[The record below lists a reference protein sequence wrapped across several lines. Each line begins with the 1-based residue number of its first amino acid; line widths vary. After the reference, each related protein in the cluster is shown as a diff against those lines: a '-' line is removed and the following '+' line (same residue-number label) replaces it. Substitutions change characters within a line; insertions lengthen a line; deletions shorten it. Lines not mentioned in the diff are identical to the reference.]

1 MNVSMWVKAVQII
14 PRMSKEEWKQLDVI
28 AKWLVMTRFAV
39 MIMTFNSAAVA
50 GILAWKNGEFNFLLW
65 LLVTVGL
72 IMAHATNNILND
84 VTDYR
89 RGVDT
94 GNYYRSQ
101 YGPQPLEHGLM
112 TMRGVMTYAAVTG
125 AIALACG
132 FALVYVRGPLA
143 LALLAAGAFFVVFY
157 TWPLKYIGLGEL
169 AVLIV
174 WGPLMVGG
182 GYYCV
187 TGAWSWPVVLAS
199 IPYALGPVT
208 VIFGK
213 HIDKNKDDRA
223 KGIHTLPVIIG
234 EKAARY
240 TVLVLFALE
249 YLLVFY
255 MILIGFFSPAMLV
268 IVLALTVLPPILPM
282 FKAPKPDTKP
292 ENFPADVWPLWFS
305 AACFIH
311 TRRYGILFLLGLLID
326 AALKVTGIWH

>member
-1 MNVSMWVKAVQII
+1 MNVSMWVKAIQII
-14 PRMSKEEWKQLDVI
+14 PRMSKEEWKKLDVV

-50 GILAWKNGEFNFLLW
+50 GILAWKDGEFNFLLW
-65 LLVTVGL
+65 LLVAVGL
-72 IMAHATNNILND
+72 IMAHATNNMLND

-94 GNYYRSQ
+94 DNYYRSQ

-112 TMRGVMTYAAVTG
+112 TMREVLAYAGVTG

-132 FALVYVRGPLA
+132 IGLVYVRGPLA
-143 LALLAAGAFFVVFY
+143 LALLAAGAFFVLFY

-169 AVLIV
+169 AVLLV

-213 HIDKNKDDRA
+213 HIDKRKDDMA

-234 EKAARY
+234 EKPARY
-240 TVLVLFALE
+240 TMLALIALE

-268 IVLALTVLPPILPM
+268 VVLAVAVLPPLLPM
-282 FKAPKPDTKP
+282 FRAPKPDARP
-292 ENFPADVWPLWFS
+292 ESFPADVWPLWFS
-305 AACFIH
+305 AACFVH
-311 TRRYGILFLLGLLID
+311 TRRYGILFLVGLLID
-326 AALKVTGIWH
+326 AALKVAGIWH

>member
-14 PRMSKEEWKQLDVI
+14 PRISKDEWSKLDVI
-28 AKWLVMTRFAV
+28 AKWLIMTRFAV

-50 GILAWKNGEFNFLLW
+50 GILAWKNGQFNLGLW
-65 LLVTVGL
+65 LLVAVGL

-84 VTDYR
+84 VTDHR
-89 RGVDT
+89 RGVDA
-94 GNYYRSQ
+94 GNYYRSM

-112 TMRGVMTYAAVTG
+112 TMRQVMTYAAVTG

-132 FALVYVRGPLA
+132 LALVYVRGPFV
-143 LALLAAGAFFVVFY
+143 LALLAAGAFFVLFY

-182 GYYCV
+182 GYYCI
-187 TGAWSWPVVLAS
+187 TGEWSWPIVLAS

-213 HIDKNKDDRA
+213 HIDKSKDDRA

-234 EKAARY
+234 EKAAR
-240 TVLVLFALE
+240 TMVLVFFALM
-249 YLLVFY
+249 YLLV
-255 MILIGFFSPAMLV
+255 IGLVLVGFFSPAML
-268 IVLALTVLPPILPM
+268 IVLLALTVLPKILPM
-282 FKAPKPDTKP
+282 FRAPKPEEKP
-292 ENFPADVWPLWFS
+292 EGFADDVWPLWFS
-305 AACFIH
+305 AACFVH
-311 TRRYGILFLLGLLID
+311 TRRYGVLFLAGLLID
-326 AALKVTGIWH
+326 AALHLSGIWV